1 MINREKLTGAWSA
14 VPTPLTD
21 KMDVDVQ
28 SVKRMAEHQL
38 RLGINFYLE
47 TIEKSPLP
55 IKLS

>member
-1 MINREKLTGAWSA
+1 MINQEKLTGVWSA
-14 VPTPLTD
+14 APTPLAD
-21 KMDVDVQ
+21 KMEVDVQ

-38 RLGINFYLE
+38 RLGINLYLE